1 MGNWYTGVNTN
12 SIRTTWIDSL
22 VYPKPYATAY
32 DSSGTGT
39 FPSVIGESG
48 LGKSVLFEHEIGTDQ
63 VNPDGST
70 TVINFFCLSHLVFL
84 YNQIKVKCF

>member
-32 DSSGTGT
+32 NSSR
-39 FPSVIGESG
+39 
-48 LGKSVLFEHEIGTDQ
+48 HR
-63 VNPDGST
+63 
-70 TVINFFCLSHLVFL
+70 NFSCNHW
-84 YNQIKVKCF
+84 